1 MRSLGSIIGLL
12 VVALIA
18 GLVYKYYLAG
28 SQSNG
33 TGAATPI
40 QTIDIVGVKS
50 DLLSIAQAERAYMAE
65 HGSYASLDLLTS
77 SGALT
82 MAKTSRDGYTYEVQV
97 YEADFHAIAHCP
109 TSTQPGCKDY
119 VVGPSMDVEPGP

>member
-1 MRSLGSIIGLL
+1 MRGIGNILGLL

-18 GLVYKYYLAG
+18 LLVYKFYFAS
-28 SQSNG
+28 SQAPG
-33 TGAATPI
+33 GAATPM
-40 QTIDIVGVKS
+40 QTIDIVGVKG

-65 HGSYASLDLLTS
+65 HGSYATMDQLTS

-82 MAKTSRDGYTYEVQV
+82 MTKSNRDGYTYEVQV
-97 YEADFHAIAHCP
+97 YEADFHVIAHCP

-119 VVGPSMDVEPGP
+119 VVGPSMEVQQAP

>member
-1 MRSLGSIIGLL
+1 MRGIGNILGLL

-18 GLVYKYYLAG
+18 LLVYKFYFTS
-28 SQSNG
+28 SQT
-33 TGAATPI
+33 TGGGATPM
-40 QTIDIVGVKS
+40 QTIDIVGVKG

-65 HGSYASLDLLTS
+65 HGAYATMEQLTS

-82 MAKTSRDGYTYEVQV
+82 MTKSNRDGYTYDVQV
-97 YEADFHAIAHCP
+97 YEADFHVTAHCP

-119 VVGPSMDVEPGP
+119 VVGPSMEVQQAP